1 MLVID
6 ISINRELRV
15 DSVGAVRIKP
25 KEGQPEIGQ
34 MCTYYY
40 GPINEAGRVD
50 EIGKTEFPYGSAVKL
65 SHHILGL
72 FLEQEDK

>member
-6 ISINRELRV
+6 ISINREARV
-15 DSVGAVRIKP
+15 ESIGAVRIKP
-25 KEGQPEIGQ
+25 KERRPHMGE

-50 EIGKTEFPYGSAVKL
+50 EIGKTEFPYGSAVGL

-72 FLEQEDK
+72 FLEESE